1 MKSSIR
7 RAEFEPEYHAYFH
20 TLSAIPVPN
29 VARQVAGLVVLLL
42 LLAGAS
48 LAWIPWMQTAAGS
61 GQLIALDPTGRVQSV
76 TAAVSGRIKTWHV
89 QDGSRVR
96 KGDPLVE
103 IVDND
108 PLLVPRLEAEP
119 AATRSK
125 LDAARIAMDTALLDV
140 ERKQRLFEKGL
151 SARRDLEAATIKYK
165 ELKATAA
172 GVAAEVA
179 KAEVQRARQSTQL
192 ILAPRD
198 GVILRIA
205 GGDSSTFVKEGDELV
220 TFAPEP
226 GQRAVEVFVSGL
238 DAALVQP
245 GRSVRLM
252 FEGWPAVQ
260 FSGWP
265 SVAIGTFPG
274 TVRFIDPAVSANGRF
289 RVVVV
294 EDPAEPWPSE
304 RYLRLGGKA
313 RGWVIL
319 NEVRLG
325 YEIWRQLNNFPP
337 EPTAGTAAE
346 TPK

>member
-1 MKSSIR
+1 MKNLPRPAS
-7 RAEFEPEYHAYFH
+7 FEPDYHAYFR
-20 TLSAIPVPN
+20 TLDSLRSPQ
-29 VARQVAGLVVLLL
+29 VARQTAGLVVLLL
-42 LLAGAS
+42 LLLGAA
-48 LAWIPWMQTAAGS
+48 LFWVPWIQTAAGS

-76 TAAVSGRIKTWHV
+76 TAAVSGRIQTWHV

-108 PLLVPRLEAEP
+108 PMLVQRLEAEL

-125 LDAARIAMDTALLDV
+125 LDAARIAMQTAELDV
-140 ERKQRLFEKGL
+140 DRKRRLFEKGL
-151 SARRDLEAATIKYK
+151 SARRDVEAATIRYK

-192 ILAPRD
+192 VVAPRD

-205 GGDSSTFVKEGDELV
+205 AADTSTFVKEGDLLV
-220 TFAPEP
+220 SFAPDT
-226 GQRAVEVFVSGL
+226 GQRATEIFVSGL

-245 GRSVRLM
+245 GRPVRLM

-274 TVRFIDPAVSANGRF
+274 VVRFVDPAVSTNGSF

-294 EDPAEPWPSE
+294 EDPAQPWPSD
-304 RYLRLGGKA
+304 RFLRLGGKA
-313 RGWVIL
+313 RGWVVL

-325 YEIWRQLNNFPP
+325 YEIWRRLNNFPP
-337 EPTAGTAAE
+337 EPTPGARAE
-346 TPK
+346 P